1 MARGNDSTSTLNL
14 HQILSVRVTRGQR
27 QIPKAF
33 EIFTQDKK
41 VVLKPKDGKNANDWV
56 QALSVLVAK
65 NEAGTG
71 KGHGGMGS
79 DSLSTG
85 FNSCYPSQIHLSK
98 AFSVNGFRTE
108 V

>member
-56 QALSVLVAK
+56 QALSVLVAR
-65 NEAGTG
+65 NEAA
-71 KGHGGMGS
+71 GGGSRS

-98 AFSVNGFRTE
+98 AVSVNGFRTE

>member
-56 QALSVLVAK
+56 QALSVLVAR
-65 NEAGTG
+65 NEAG
-71 KGHGGMGS
+71 GGSRS

-98 AFSVNGFRTE
+98 AVSVNGFRTE